1 MAMFADLT
9 VSVPDFEDLGR
20 IPDRLSAD
28 GGNETPVVTF
38 SGAPEGT
45 VELALIVN
53 DPDAP
58 LPNGFTHWV
67 VYGIAPDTTTLDV
80 TADGVTVGP
89 MGAGQNVWYGPQPPA
104 GHGVHHYF
112 FHVYAL
118 GKHVEGAPTR
128 EEFLA
133 RYAGDVLETARYV
146 GTFSNDSE

>member
-1 MAMFADLT
+1 MPMFDKLA
-9 VSVPDFEDLGR
+9 VSSPDFENLGR

-28 GGNETPVVTF
+28 GGNETPVIELA
-38 SGAPEGT
+38 GAPEGT

-58 LPNGFTHWV
+58 LPHGFTHWV
-67 VYGIAPDTTTLDV
+67 VYGIPADTTTLDLS
-80 TADGVTVGP
+80 AEGVVVGP
-89 MGAGQNVWYGPQPPA
+89 MGAGQTVWYGPQPPA

-118 GKHVEGAPTR
+118 GKAVEGAPTR

-133 RYAGDVLETARYV
+133 TYAGDVLETARYV
-146 GTFSNDSE
+146 GTFSND